1 MSVYLGRY
9 YTFITISFCDTNAD
23 YDLQRKNIQKVHLIY
38 QLISE
43 ELSNID
49 RLKYVKIYNGRIKAS
64 NMLSQ
69 NGKKEPITKIGEEN
83 IIGVELLI
91 DIPNKIIQ
99 FYSITS
105 SVKGYG
111 DKMVSAIIS
120 STPKDWEIVV
130 VIDWSLG
137 FWQVMAE
144 RYPRLEIF

>member
-1 MSVYLGRY
+1 MIPVLAM
-9 YTFITISFCDTNAD
+9 ISKEKISKATNV
-23 YDLQRKNIQKVHLIY
+23 KKVHLIY

-64 NMLSQ
+64 NMLSK

-83 IIGVELLI
+83 IIGVELLV
-91 DIPNKIIQ
+91 DIPSKIIQ

-105 SVKGYG
+105 SEKGYG
-111 DKMVSAIIS
+111 DKMVSAIVN

-130 VIDWSLG
+130 MMDWSLG

-144 RYPRLEIF
+144 RYPRLEVF

>member
-1 MSVYLGRY
+1 M
-9 YTFITISFCDTNAD
+9 
-23 YDLQRKNIQKVHLIY
+23 
-38 QLISE
+38 
-43 ELSNID
+43 LSN
-49 RLKYVKIYNGRIKAS
+49 
-64 NMLSQ
+64 

-91 DIPNKIIQ
+91 DIPDKIIQ

-120 STPKDWEIVV
+120 SAPKDWKIVV
-130 VIDWSLG
+130 VMDWSLG

-144 RYPRLEIF
+144 RYPRLEVF

>member
-1 MSVYLGRY
+1 MLVMTSKEK
-9 YTFITISFCDTNAD
+9 ISKATNV
-23 YDLQRKNIQKVHLIY
+23 KKVHLID

-64 NMLSQ
+64 NMLSK
-69 NGKKEPITKIGEEN
+69 NGKKEPITKIGQEN

-105 SVKGYG
+105 SEKGYG
-111 DKMVSAIIS
+111 DKMVSAIVN

-130 VIDWSLG
+130 VMDWSLG

-144 RYPRLEIF
+144 RYPRLEVF

>member
-1 MSVYLGRY
+1 M
-9 YTFITISFCDTNAD
+9 IPKEKISKATNV
-23 YDLQRKNIQKVHLIY
+23 KKVHLIS

-49 RLKYVKIYNGRIKAS
+49 RLKYVKIYNGSIKAS

-83 IIGVELLI
+83 IIGVELLL

-111 DKMVSAIIS
+111 DKMVSAIVNSAPI
-120 STPKDWEIVV
+120 DWKIVV
-130 VIDWSLG
+130 VMDWSLG

-144 RYPRLEIF
+144 RYPRLEVF